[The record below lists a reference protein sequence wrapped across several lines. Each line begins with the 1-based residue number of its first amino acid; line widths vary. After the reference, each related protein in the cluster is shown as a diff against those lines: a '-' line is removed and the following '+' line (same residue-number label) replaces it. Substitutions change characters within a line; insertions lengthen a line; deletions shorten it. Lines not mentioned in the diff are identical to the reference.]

1 MAAER
6 KWVLLG
12 LPYGGQEASDGFS
25 IVCVT
30 ERTVYERYIAS
41 EDMRVPVPPT
51 WQVMAEADN
60 EAELKALQKLMEVSD
75 GIT

>member
-1 MAAER
+1 MD
-6 KWVLLG
+6 WVLLG
-12 LPYGGQEASDGFS
+12 LPHGGREASDGFS

-41 EDMRVPVPPT
+41 PVPSI
-51 WQVMAEADN
+51 WQVMAEADT

-75 GIT
+75 VIT